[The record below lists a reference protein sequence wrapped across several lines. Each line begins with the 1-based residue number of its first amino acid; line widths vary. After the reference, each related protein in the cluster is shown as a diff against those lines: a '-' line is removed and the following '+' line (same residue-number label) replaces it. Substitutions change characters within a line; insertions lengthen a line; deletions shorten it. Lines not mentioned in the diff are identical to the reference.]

1 MHLKGTFSHFIFNA
15 CYLNLLVSF
24 AELLED
30 IVSILDF
37 IRRLKNA
44 KDQTALDMDQI
55 EKLKLQLKSMWKSI
69 QLSYSNLDG
78 LSAEMSN
85 ETQHLEDL
93 LKSIFYGNGYD
104 MLVKYDMDQ
113 VIPRLL
119 ENIRS
124 CISSQHHLKSS
135 VTMTVEQLVEPWDA
149 LLAKLH
155 GIVAYP
161 ELCSSFLPQ
170 YEVLR
175 NLLNNV
181 KDFLGLKLNGC
192 IEHEIVEYVLPQIQ
206 LMAERVRYFNLDFL
220 NTLGPSPVMLAH
232 LLVKIIPVA
241 LEFMHI
247 CSTDLK
253 ASKSAEVGRF
263 IKQLLEASPDIL
275 REYLI
280 HLQEHMV
287 NVITSSTS
295 ARNLHVMIEFLLI
308 ILTDM
313 PKGIIHHDK
322 LFDLIARVGALTREV
337 ATLVLHLE
345 EKSRNEENINESNII
360 TLDLLENIELLK
372 EDLKH
377 VYLKVPSL
385 SQLCFPMSDGP
396 LFMNLLLIN
405 LNDLLNSNS
414 YSVTLIKEEIALV
427 KEYIELTRSFFV
439 NVEQELCQDNWIHA
453 LNVAYEAEHA
463 INSILVRDHGL
474 LHLIFLLPDTIEKIK
489 IIKEEVFNLSKKIP
503 KNRSLIVV
511 NSPNRPILRNS
522 AIVNQVIV
530 GFEEEKDWIIRKL
543 ICGPA
548 EIDVISIIGMA
559 GLGKTTLAYRVY
571 NDESV
576 VSHFDILAWCTID
589 QEHDG
594 RKLLHKIVNQVTGS
608 NEKFNED
615 IDVADELRRKLYGRR
630 YLIVLDD
637 VWDIATWDELTRPFP
652 KVKKGSRIILTSR
665 KKEVALHGKH
675 HCEPLY
681 LRLLRLDESWELLEK
696 RIFGEES
703 CPDELLRVGKEIAR
717 KCQGLPLV
725 ADLIARVIAAKE
737 KKKTLWLEVLNNL
750 NSFILENELEVMKI
764 IQLSYDHLPDHVKS
778 CLLYLGSYPKDEQI
792 EVSSLQDLW
801 TAEGLVEHTEM
812 KSVEEE
818 MNVYLEALISSSLVM
833 VMKSEYRT
841 TCKIHDLVHDFCQ
854 VKATKE
860 RFFHSIGSSAL
871 SCASDLMPRRMTVT
885 FHYSLLEQNHAEKK
899 KVSGKYLLSLKADH
913 TDWPPFGLL
922 VDKTAVLVHLRDL
935 RLLRV
940 LDIAQVFMEDS
951 LLNEIGLLV
960 HLRYLHIG
968 MNVKALPS
976 SLSNLWNLETLVV
989 RNSRS
994 TMALLPII
1002 WNLAKLRHMSIYYCS
1017 FFDLDTDE
1025 PIFLV
1030 EDTNSK
1036 LEKLRIIEQL
1046 KISYSKDTEDI
1057 FKRFP
1062 NLQKLDCEIVESWDS
1077 SAECNWFP
1085 QLDVLNQLEEINARH
1100 RRLDSQFPK
1109 ATKDFC
1115 FPSSLKRLTM
1125 EEFYLSSGSLSKIA
1139 TLPNLQNLT
1148 LNRTMIQ
1155 EEEWNVVEEDT
1166 FKNLKYLELYMV
1178 RLSKWQVGE
1187 ESFPVLEQLILA
1199 ECNRLEEI
1207 PSSFGDIASLS
1218 CIKLVKSPHLEDS
1231 ALEIKQ
1237 YVADMMGEDKLQVL
1251 SQWYR

>member
-1 MHLKGTFSHFIFNA
+1 MEADNSLS
-15 CYLNLLVSF
+15 LVSF
-24 AELLED
+24 AELLDD
-30 IVSILDF
+30 IVCLLDF
-37 IRRLKNA
+37 IRRLKNE
-44 KDQTALDMDQI
+44 KDQTALDKNQI
-55 EKLKLQLKSMWKSI
+55 EKLKLQLKSMWTSI

-78 LSAEMSN
+78 LSAGMSN

-93 LKSIFYGNGYD
+93 LKSIFMGID
-104 MLVKYDMDQ
+104 MTCWL
-113 VIPRLL
+113 
-119 ENIRS
+119 NTTW
-124 CISSQHHLKSS
+124 ISSSESTKQYKGF
-135 VTMTVEQLVEPWDA
+135 PW
-149 LLAKLH
+149 
-155 GIVAYP
+155 
-161 ELCSSFLPQ
+161 
-170 YEVLR
+170 
-175 NLLNNV
+175 
-181 KDFLGLKLNGC
+181 LKLNGC
-192 IEHEIVEYVLPQIQ
+192 IEHKIVEYVLPQIQ
-206 LMAERVRYFNLDFL
+206 LMAERVGYFNLEFL

-241 LEFMHI
+241 LEFMHV
-247 CSTDLK
+247 CSADLK

-263 IKQLLEASPDIL
+263 IKQLLEASPDLL

-287 NVITSSTS
+287 NVITASTS

-308 ILTDM
+308 ILIDM
-313 PKGIIHHDK
+313 PKDIIHHDK

-337 ATLVLHLE
+337 ASLVLNLE
-345 EKSRNEENINESNII
+345 EKSRNEANTNESNIT
-360 TLDLLENIELLK
+360 TLDLQENIELLK
-372 EDLKH
+372 EDLKRF
-377 VYLKVPSL
+377 YLKVPSL

-414 YSVTLIKEEIALV
+414 YSVALIKEEIALV
-427 KEYIELTRSFFV
+427 KEYLELIRSFFV
-439 NVEQELCQDNWIHA
+439 NVEQELYKDHWIHA

-474 LHLIFLLPDTIEKIK
+474 LHLIFLLPDIIEKIK

-503 KNRSLIVV
+503 KNMSHIVV
-511 NSPNRPILRNS
+511 NSPNKPVVRNS
-522 AIVNQVIV
+522 AIANQVIV
-530 GFEEEKDWIIRKL
+530 GFEEERDWIIRKL
-543 ICGPA
+543 ISGPA

-576 VSHFDILAWCTID
+576 VSHFDILAWCTVD
-589 QEHDG
+589 QEHHE
-594 RKLLHKIVNQVTGS
+594 RKLLQKIVNQVTGS

-630 YLIVLDD
+630 YLIVL
-637 VWDIATWDELTRPFP
+637 TY
-652 KVKKGSRIILTSR
+652 GILQ
-665 KKEVALHGKH
+665 HGM
-675 HCEPLY
+675 
-681 LRLLRLDESWELLEK
+681 S
-696 RIFGEES
+696 
-703 CPDELLRVGKEIAR
+703 
-717 KCQGLPLV
+717 
-725 ADLIARVIAAKE
+725 
-737 KKKTLWLEVLNNL
+737 
-750 NSFILENELEVMKI
+750 
-764 IQLSYDHLPDHVKS
+764 
-778 CLLYLGSYPKDEQI
+778 
-792 EVSSLQDLW
+792 
-801 TAEGLVEHTEM
+801 
-812 KSVEEE
+812 
-818 MNVYLEALISSSLVM
+818 
-833 VMKSEYRT
+833 
-841 TCKIHDLVHDFCQ
+841 
-854 VKATKE
+854 KATKE

-871 SCASDLMPRRMTVT
+871 SCASDDLMPRRISVS
-885 FHYSLLEQNHAEKK
+885 FHYSLLEQNHTEKK

-940 LDIAQVFMEDS
+940 LDIAQVFVEDS

-989 RNSRS
+989 HNSRS
-994 TMALLPII
+994 TMVLLPVI
-1002 WNLAKLRHMSIYYCS
+1002 WNLAKLRHISIYYCS

-1025 PIFLV
+1025 QILLV
-1030 EDTNSK
+1030 EDSNSK
-1036 LEKLRIIEQL
+1036 LENLRILEQL

-1062 NLQKLDCEIVESWDS
+1062 NVHKLDCEIVESWNS
-1077 SAECNWFP
+1077 SAKCNWFP

-1115 FPSSLKRLTM
+1115 FPSSLKRLTL
-1125 EEFYLSSGSLSKIA
+1125 EEFYLSSDSLSKIA
-1139 TLPNLQNLT
+1139 ILPNLQKLT

-1155 EEEWNVVEEDT
+1155 EEEWNVVEEEDT

-1178 RLSKWQVGE
+1178 RLSKWHVGE

-1207 PSSFGDIASLS
+1207 PSSFGDITSLS
-1218 CIKLVKSPHLEDS
+1218 RIKLS
-1231 ALEIKQ
+1231 ANKNLGIQLHFGPTHQ
-1237 YVADMMGEDKLQVL
+1237 Y
-1251 SQWYR
+1251 

>member
-1 MHLKGTFSHFIFNA
+1 MEADNSLS
-15 CYLNLLVSF
+15 LVSF
-24 AELLED
+24 TELLED
-30 IVSILDF
+30 IVRLLDF
-37 IRRLKNA
+37 IRRLKNE

-55 EKLKLQLKSMWKSI
+55 EKLKLQLKSMWTSI
-69 QLSYSNLDG
+69 QLSYTNLDG

-113 VIPRLL
+113 VVPRLL

-124 CISSQHHLKSS
+124 CISSQHHPKSS
-135 VTMTVEQLVEPWDA
+135 VTLTMEQLVEPWDA
-149 LLAKLH
+149 LLAKLR

-170 YEVLR
+170 YEVLQ
-175 NLLNNV
+175 NLRDNV
-181 KDFLGLKLNGC
+181 RDFLGLKLNGC

-206 LMAERVRYFNLDFL
+206 LMVERVRYFNLEFL

-263 IKQLLEASPDIL
+263 IKQLLEASPDIF

-287 NVITSSTS
+287 NVITTSTS

-313 PKGIIHHDK
+313 PNGIIHHDK

-345 EKSRNEENINESNII
+345 EKSRNEENTNESNIT
-360 TLDLLENIELLK
+360 TLDLQENIELLK

-377 VYLKVPSL
+377 FYLKVPSL
-385 SQLCFPMSDGP
+385 SQLCFPMSDRP

-414 YSVTLIKEEIALV
+414 YSVALIKEEIALV
-427 KEYIELTRSFFV
+427 KEHLELIRFFFV
-439 NVEQELCQDNWIHA
+439 NVEKELYKDQWIHA

-474 LHLIFLLPDTIEKIK
+474 LHLIFLLPDIIEKIK

-503 KNRSLIVV
+503 KNMSLIVA
-511 NSPNRPILRNS
+511 NSPNKPVVRNS
-522 AIVNQVIV
+522 AIANQVIV
-530 GFEEEKDWIIRKL
+530 GFEEERNWIIRKL
-543 ICGPA
+543 ISGPA

-559 GLGKTTLAYRVY
+559 GLGKTTLASRVY

-576 VSHFDILAWCTID
+576 VSHFDILAWCTVD

-594 RKLLHKIVNQVTGS
+594 RKLLHKIVNQATGS

-637 VWDIATWDELTRPFP
+637 VWDTATWDELTRSFP
-652 KVKKGSRIILTSR
+652 EVKKGSRIILTSR

-681 LRLLRLDESWELLEK
+681 LRLLSLDESWELLEK

-703 CPDELLRVGKEIAR
+703 CPDELLGVGKGIAR

-725 ADLIARVIAAKE
+725 ADLIARVIATKE

-764 IQLSYDHLPDHVKS
+764 IQLSYDHLPDHVKP

-792 EVSSLQDLW
+792 EVSRLQDLW

-812 KSVEEE
+812 KSVEDE
-818 MNVYLEALISSSLVM
+818 MNVYLDALISSSLVM
-833 VMKSEYRT
+833 VMKSEYRTT

-860 RFFHSIGSSAL
+860 KFFHSIGSSAL
-871 SCASDLMPRRMTVT
+871 SCASDLMPRRITVSI
-885 FHYSLLEQNHAEKK
+885 HYSLLEQNHAEKK

-935 RLLRV
+935 KLLRV
-940 LDIAQVFMEDS
+940 LDIAQVLVEDS

-994 TMALLPII
+994 TMVLLPVI

-1017 FFDLDTDE
+1017 FFDLDSDE
-1025 PIFLV
+1025 PILLV
-1030 EDTNSK
+1030 EDSNSK
-1036 LEKLRIIEQL
+1036 LEKLRILEQL
-1046 KISYSKDTEDI
+1046 KISNSKDTEDI

-1085 QLDVLNQLEEINARH
+1085 QLDVLNQLEEINATH

-1109 ATKDFC
+1109 ATKDICKRSPNDFC
-1115 FPSSLKRLTM
+1115 FPSSLKRLTL
-1125 EEFYLSSGSLSKIA
+1125 EEFYLSSDSLSKISR
-1139 TLPNLQNLT
+1139 LPNLQKLT

-1166 FKNLKYLELYMV
+1166 FKNLKYLELYLV
-1178 RLSKWQVGE
+1178 CLSKWQVGE

-1218 CIKLVKSPHLEDS
+1218 CIKLFNSPQLEYS
-1231 ALEIKQ
+1231 AQEIKE

-1251 SQWYR
+1251 YQSYR